1 VVLEGF
7 REGREGRRGRR
18 LRRPVCRFNS
28 SRVEAGEG
36 MLIVIEGER
45 VGVGGE
51 LGRGEQGVR
60 SILSA
65 AFMAVCIYMRGVSKP
80 SAFRKTGKHASR
92 AEAPQGQSPQ
102 MEQSNRRILKPHII
116 F

>member
-1 VVLEGF
+1 MVLEGF

-60 SILSA
+60 SI
-65 AFMAVCIYMRGVSKP
+65 FVCGVH
-80 SAFRKTGKHASR
+80 GCLYLHA
-92 AEAPQGQSPQ
+92 
-102 MEQSNRRILKPHII
+102 RRLKALGV
-116 F
+116 